1 MLRGARRT
9 GEAAPECECVA
20 ATELP
25 KGFRSKFRHNA
36 EQKTGRGDRTPR
48 REPARLGEG
57 LRGPHLARGLGSEAG
72 KKFLVETPCPGLSRG
87 QVGIWTLR
95 TRG

>member
-1 MLRGARRT
+1 M
-9 GEAAPECECVA
+9 
-20 ATELP
+20 
-25 KGFRSKFRHNA
+25 
-36 EQKTGRGDRTPR
+36 
-48 REPARLGEG
+48 
-57 LRGPHLARGLGSEAG
+57 RGPHLARGLGSEAG